1 MKKRYFNTLVA
12 VAILLALWGTITYL
26 DKRQSKQASKVE
38 STPEEKI
45 LSVESNHIRSI
56 TLKPR
61 DGEAVV
67 LNREGE
73 TWGITRPRKLAAD
86 QTNVSSFLSSL
97 TSATVDQVVDA
108 NPANLKDFGL
118 DSPGFTVEVT
128 TDTKPEKFTLRLG
141 DETPTS
147 GGVYAQV
154 GGSPRVITLASYMK
168 SSLEKKLD
176 DLRDKRALTLD
187 ADQLQKIEVQS
198 KGKNY
203 TLVKNPEG
211 VWDLVLPPAVRAD
224 RMSVQGIIDQLRN
237 LTMQT
242 VVSDEKKITGQ
253 YGFSAPELRVTLS
266 SAKGTQTITLGK
278 KDKEGD
284 RYFAMNSALEPIFT
298 LSSSFLTQFQKDP
311 SSLREKDLFSFSV
324 YDAKRLEVD
333 TPKGHR
339 VFEKQQDKWKQ
350 TAPTS
355 KEEPTDKVETLL
367 NRLRDLRADTFPK
380 ETNLAAL
387 GLASA
392 PYRFQVQFGDK
403 NQTESVE
410 AAKEKDHV
418 YARRSTDPLPAE
430 LSKTA
435 LDDVEKA
442 LGDL

>member
-1 MKKRYFNTLVA
+1 MKKRYLNTLVA
-12 VAILLALWGTITYL
+12 VGILLALWGTITYL

-38 STPEEKI
+38 SPQEEKI
-45 LSVESNHIRSI
+45 LNVESNHIRSI

-67 LNREGE
+67 LEREGGNWSIVE
-73 TWGITRPRKLAAD
+73 PRKLSAD
-86 QTNVSSFLSSL
+86 QSNVTSFLSSL
-97 TSATVDQVVDA
+97 TSATVDQVVDSKSA
-108 NPANLKDFGL
+108 SLKDFGL
-118 DSPGFTVEVT
+118 DSPSFTVEVS
-128 TDTKPEKFTLRLG
+128 TDAKPEKFALLLG

-154 GGSPRVITLASYMK
+154 AGSPRVITLASYMK

-211 VWDLVLPPAVRAD
+211 IWDLVLPPPVRAD
-224 RMSVQGIIDQLRN
+224 RMAVQGIIDQLRN

-242 VVSDEKKITGQ
+242 VVSDEKKNTGQ
-253 YGFSAPELRVTLS
+253 YGFGAPELRVTLGS
-266 SAKGTQTITLGK
+266 PTGSQSLVLGK
-278 KDKEGD
+278 KGKEGD
-284 RYFAMNSALEPIFT
+284 RYFAMNSALGPVFT

-311 SSLREKDLFSFSV
+311 SSLREKDLFSFSA
-324 YDAKRLEVD
+324 YDAKGLEVD
-333 TPKGHR
+333 TPQGHR

-350 TAPTS
+350 TAPSS
-355 KEEPTDKVETLL
+355 KDEPTDKVEVLL
-367 NRLRDLRADTFPK
+367 NRLRDLRADSFPK
-380 ETNLAAL
+380 EPNLTTL
-387 GLASA
+387 GLAKA

-403 NQTESVE
+403 NQTETVE

-418 YARRSTDPLPAE
+418 YAHRSTDPLPAE

-442 LGDL
+442 LNDL